1 MTSPLVAEGAAMTAF
16 RSVML
21 RVHQAAERSGSKPE
35 RVRVVAVSKTK
46 PVTLIQQLYDAGHRY
61 FGENYVQEIIEKA
74 PQLPQDVEWHFIGH
88 LQSNKV
94 KTLLG
99 GVPNLAMVQSV
110 DNQKVANHLD
120 RMVSTLGRNPLK
132 VLVQVNTSGEE
143 SKSGID
149 PSNCVE
155 LAKHVKLSCP
165 NLVYSGLMTIGMP
178 DYTSTPQNFQ
188 SAFYHHFVGF
198 VVQFYVPCIQNSICL
213 FIKVF
218 SFVKN
223 QSLSNCRTE
232 VCKALEMPEEECEL
246 SMGMSG
252 DFELAIEMGSTN
264 VRIGSTIF
272 GPREYAKK
280 Q

>member
-1 MTSPLVAEGAAMTAF
+1 MTSPMVVEAGAVAAF

-21 RVHQAAERSGSKPE
+21 RVQQAAERSGTKPD

-46 PVTLIQQLYDAGHRY
+46 PISMIRQLYDAGHRV
-61 FGENYVQEIIEKA
+61 FGENYVQEIVEKA
-74 PQLPQDVEWHFIGH
+74 PQLPQDIQWHFIGH

-94 KTLLG
+94 KTLMSA
-99 GVPNLAMVQSV
+99 VPNLAMVEGV
-110 DNQKVANHLD
+110 DNQKVANNLD
-120 RMVSTLGRNPLK
+120 RMVSTLGRNRLR

-143 SKSGID
+143 SKSGVD
-149 PSNCVE
+149 PSSCVD

-165 NLVYSGLMTIGMP
+165 NLEFSGLMTIGMP

-188 SAFYHHFVGF
+188 T
-198 VVQFYVPCIQNSICL
+198 
-213 FIKVF
+213 
-218 SFVKN
+218 
-223 QSLSNCRTE
+223 LSNCRSE
-232 VCKALEMPEEECEL
+232 VCKALEMDEEQCEL

-252 DFELAIEMGSTN
+252 DFELAIESGSTN

>member
-188 SAFYHHFVGF
+188 
-198 VVQFYVPCIQNSICL
+198 
-213 FIKVF
+213 VF

>member
-1 MTSPLVAEGAAMTAF
+1 MTSPMAVEASAVAAF

-21 RVHQAAERSGSKPE
+21 RVQQAAERSGIKPD

-46 PVTLIQQLYDAGHRY
+46 PVSMIRQLYDAGHRH
-61 FGENYVQEIIEKA
+61 FGENYVQEFVEKA
-74 PQLPQDVEWHFIGH
+74 PQLPQDIQWHFIGH

-94 KTLLG
+94 KTLLS
-99 GVPNLAMVQSV
+99 GVPNLAMVEGV
-110 DNQKVANHLD
+110 DNQKVANNLD
-120 RMVSTLGRNPLK
+120 RMVSTLGRNRLK

-143 SKSGID
+143 SKSGVD
-149 PSNCVE
+149 PSNCVD

-165 NLVYSGLMTIGMP
+165 NLEFSGLMTIGML

-188 SAFYHHFVGF
+188 T
-198 VVQFYVPCIQNSICL
+198 
-213 FIKVF
+213 
-218 SFVKN
+218 
-223 QSLSNCRTE
+223 LSNCRTE
-232 VCKALEMPEEECEL
+232 VCKALEMDEEQCEL

-252 DFELAIEMGSTN
+252 DFELAIESGSTN

>member
-1 MTSPLVAEGAAMTAF
+1 MTSPMVAEGGAVAAF
-16 RSVML
+16 RSVMQ
-21 RVHQAAERSGSKPE
+21 RVQQAAERAGSRPD
-35 RVRVVAVSKTK
+35 RIRVVAVSKTK
-46 PVTLIQQLYDAGHRY
+46 PVSMIRQLYDAGHRC

-94 KTLLG
+94 KSLLS
-99 GVPNLAMVQSV
+99 GVPNLAMVEGV
-110 DNQKVANHLD
+110 DNQKMANHLD
-120 RMVSTLGRNPLK
+120 RAVSTLGRNPLK

-165 NLVYSGLMTIGMP
+165 NLEFSGLMTIGML

-188 SAFYHHFVGF
+188 T
-198 VVQFYVPCIQNSICL
+198 
-213 FIKVF
+213 
-218 SFVKN
+218 
-223 QSLSNCRTE
+223 LSNCRTE
-232 VCKALEMPEEECEL
+232 VCKALELDEEQCEL

-252 DFELAIEMGSTN
+252 DFELAVWNSIEMGSTN
-264 VRIGSTIF
+264 ARIGSTIF

-280 Q
+280 QE

>member
-1 MTSPLVAEGAAMTAF
+1 MTSPMVVEAGAVAAF

-21 RVHQAAERSGSKPE
+21 RVQQAAERSGIKPD

-46 PVTLIQQLYDAGHRY
+46 PVSMIRQLYDAGHRH
-61 FGENYVQEIIEKA
+61 FGENYVQEFVEKA
-74 PQLPQDVEWHFIGH
+74 PQLPQDIQWHFIGH

-94 KTLLG
+94 KTLLS
-99 GVPNLAMVQSV
+99 GVPNLAMVEGV
-110 DNQKVANHLD
+110 DNQKVANNLD
-120 RMVSTLGRNPLK
+120 RMVSTLGRNRLK

-143 SKSGID
+143 SKSGVD
-149 PSNCVE
+149 PSNCVD

-165 NLVYSGLMTIGMP
+165 NLEFSGLMTIGML

-188 SAFYHHFVGF
+188 T
-198 VVQFYVPCIQNSICL
+198 
-213 FIKVF
+213 
-218 SFVKN
+218 
-223 QSLSNCRTE
+223 LSNCRTE
-232 VCKALEMPEEECEL
+232 VCKALEMDEEQCEL

-252 DFELAIEMGSTN
+252 DFELAIESGSTN